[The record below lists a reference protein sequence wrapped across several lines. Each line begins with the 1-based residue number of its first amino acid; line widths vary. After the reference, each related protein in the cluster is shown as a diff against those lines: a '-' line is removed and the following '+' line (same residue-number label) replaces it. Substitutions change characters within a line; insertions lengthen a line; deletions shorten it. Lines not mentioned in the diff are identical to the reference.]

1 MPRDALYLV
10 DIVAAAASIARFL
23 VGVERAEFL
32 ASDLLQSAVLQKLSI
47 IGEAATRLSPESKSA
62 NPDVPWKPI
71 IGFRNI
77 AVHAYF
83 TIDWERVWDTAT
95 IDVPSLLPV
104 IEAIRSGMRDE

>member
-1 MPRDALYLV
+1 MPRDALYV
-10 DIVAAAASIARFL
+10 ADILAAAASISTFL
-23 VGVERAEFL
+23 DGIDRAGFL

-47 IGEAATRLSPESKSA
+47 MGEAATRLTPDLRAAHPE
-62 NPDVPWKPI
+62 VPWKPI

-95 IDVPSLLPV
+95 IDVPVLVPLVTSVQKGLV
-104 IEAIRSGMRDE
+104 D